1 MSAFSFV
8 AKLKIKWFY
17 NHLKRNFKIIYAPV
31 KANVFD
37 NSKVLSKFQLLHKM
51 KYTKQ
56 KQKQLE
62 PISESPKPSTTPNE
76 FPAAE

>member
-56 KQKQLE
+56 KKLE
-62 PISESPKPSTTPNE
+62 PISESPKPSTTTNK